1 MSKIFAGALSNI
13 IHWLKARTV
22 KNLLFYTVN
31 VEQALSQ
38 RSKTNDG
45 DITAVLVEGTYFV
58 NIFALLALGLY

>member
-1 MSKIFAGALSNI
+1 MSKIFAGALSKI
-13 IHWLKARTV
+13 IQWLKARTV
-22 KNLLFYTVN
+22 KDLLFYTVN

>member
-13 IHWLKARTV
+13 IQWLKARTV
-22 KNLLFYTVN
+22 KDLLFYTVN
-31 VEQALSQ
+31 VEQALSR

-45 DITAVLVEGTYFV
+45 DITAVLAAGTYLV

>member
-13 IHWLKARTV
+13 IQWLKARSV
-22 KNLLFYTVN
+22 KDLLFYTVN
-31 VEQALSQ
+31 VEQALSR

-45 DITAVLVEGTYFV
+45 NITAVLAAGTYLV